1 VSLYDEYQY
10 NQLIKEPT
18 RVTKSRKSLIDHST
32 TTVPQRV
39 RKSGVY
45 HLSISDHNLIYAVR
59 RMVMPRER
67 PRIIQ
72 DRNYKFFIQMI
83 FPRTLINYTMGNY
96 RKL

>member
-1 VSLYDEYQY
+1 MSLYDEYQY

-18 RVTKSRKSLIDHST
+18 RVTKSSKSLIDHVT
-32 TTVPQRV
+32 TTVPERV
-39 RKSGVY
+39 RKSGVC

-72 DRNYKFFIQMI
+72 DRNYKSFYLNAFSKD
-83 FPRTLINYTMGNY
+83 LD
-96 RKL
+96 KLYHGQL

>member
-18 RVTKSRKSLIDHST
+18 RVTKSSKSLIDHVT

-72 DRNYKFFIQMI
+72 DRNYKSFYLNAFSKD
-83 FPRTLINYTMGNY
+83 LVNYTMGNY